1 MSPLTLSAMNGS
13 QVRPV
18 AVMNGFNAHPDTE
31 DWLQASVREFF
42 SQFNWDDRPLVLQD
56 LSSDPVSPQPLSL
69 DMSVSYYFSAIDWEG
84 SAIAAP
90 IAIPDLLPAPSND
103 LTLDDFSNLF

>member
-1 MSPLTLSAMNGS
+1 MSALTLSAMNGS
-13 QVRPV
+13 QVRP
-18 AVMNGFNAHPDTE
+18 AAAMNGSAAHPDPE
-31 DWLQASVREFF
+31 DWLQSSVREFF
-42 SQFNWDDRPLVLQD
+42 SQFNWDDRPLALQD

-90 IAIPDLLPAPSND
+90 IPVSDLPPAPSSN
-103 LTLDDFSNLF
+103 LTLDDFSSLF